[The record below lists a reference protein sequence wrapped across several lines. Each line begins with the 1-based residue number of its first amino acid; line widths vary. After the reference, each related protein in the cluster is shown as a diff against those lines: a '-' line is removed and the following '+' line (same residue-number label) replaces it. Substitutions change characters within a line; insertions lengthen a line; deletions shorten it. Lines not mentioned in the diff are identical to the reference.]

1 MVSIVSPALV
11 RSGPAL
17 PTRRPEQ
24 SHDIDTHESKD
35 VVLGEITVVQTDG
48 APKIYEL
55 NRFRCMHVVA
65 KVVMNKYVMIV

>member
-1 MVSIVSPALV
+1 VSTAPPFDV
-11 RSGPAL
+11 RSGQAL

-35 VVLGEITVVQTDG
+35 VFLGEITVQTNG

-55 NRFRCMHVVA
+55 NRCRYMHVGA
-65 KVVMNKYVMIV
+65 KVVMNKYVMNV